1 MVPQPKNTLE
11 SSDPRAKGTKQRG
24 GASDVSAKL
33 MEEDT
38 GLLAL
43 WLVIRDRLETNG

>member
-1 MVPQPKNTLE
+1 MVAQSKNTLE
-11 SSDPRAKGTKQRG
+11 SSDPRAKRTKQRG

-33 MEEDT
+33 IEEDT

-43 WLVIRDRLETNG
+43 WLLICDRLETNG